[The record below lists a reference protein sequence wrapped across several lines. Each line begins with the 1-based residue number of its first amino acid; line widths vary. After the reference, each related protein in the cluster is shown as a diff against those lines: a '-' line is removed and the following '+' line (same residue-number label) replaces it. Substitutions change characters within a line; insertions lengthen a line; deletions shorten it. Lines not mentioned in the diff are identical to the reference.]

1 MTDEKSYKKR
11 GEKQIRQRRL
21 NIILFGI
28 ATVLCIII
36 AILGIQLWRMSGG
49 KNQPED
55 VQANSDNV
63 AAPTKEPDANA
74 VPQGDDGENGEN
86 GEDSTQGDEKDKTK
100 DDKNKGKDGTNK
112 DKVVRIRKDLDP
124 DKPMV
129 ALTFDD
135 GPYDKVTKRIIK
147 TLKDNNGRAT
157 FFVVGNRVSNYH
169 EVMEKAYNQGN
180 QIGNHTYT
188 HYTKTLNALKP
199 KQVKSEVTKA
209 NRLIKK
215 YTGKPAKV
223 LRPTYGAANSSVRK
237 VMKKLDMALICWNVD
252 SEDWQSRNKKKILKR
267 LNNLS
272 DGDIV
277 LMHDLYETTADA
289 VEVLV
294 PKLVKKGY
302 QLVTID
308 ELFYY
313 KGKKQKPGQ
322 IYYMVR

>member
-28 ATVLCIII
+28 AAVLCMVIV
-36 AILGIQLWRMSGG
+36 ILGIQLWRVSD
-49 KNQPED
+49 KEKPSKD
-55 VQANSDNV
+55 VQADSDY
-63 AAPTKEPDANA
+63 AITPTKEPDTDL
-74 VPQGDDGENGEN
+74 PKEDGNEG
-86 GEDSTQGDEKDKTK
+86 GTQGDEKGGT
-100 DDKNKGKDGTNK
+100 GKDSSKGEDGAKK
-112 DKVVRIRKDLDP
+112 DKAERIRKDLDP
-124 DKPMV
+124 DKPMI

-135 GPYDKVTKRIIK
+135 GPYDKVTKRILK
-147 TLKDNNGRAT
+147 TLKDNNQRAT
-157 FFVVGNRVSNYH
+157 FFVVGNRVTNYH

-180 QIGNHTYT
+180 QIGNHTYS

-199 KQVKSEVTKA
+199 KQVKSEVTKT

-215 YTGKPAKV
+215 YTGKPAHV

-252 SEDWQSRNKKKILKR
+252 SEDWKSRNKKKILKR
-267 LNNLS
+267 LKNLS

-277 LMHDLYETTADA
+277 LMHDLYGTTADA
-289 VEVLV
+289 IEELV
-294 PKLVKKGY
+294 PRLVKKGY

-313 KGKKQKPGQ
+313 KENKQKAGQ
-322 IYYMVR
+322 IYYMMR

>member
-36 AILGIQLWRMSGG
+36 AILGIQLWRMSGD

-55 VQANSDNV
+55 MQANSDNV
-63 AAPTKEPDANA
+63 AEPTKEPDAST
-74 VPQGDDGENGEN
+74 VPQGDDGENGE
-86 GEDSTQGDEKDKTK
+86 DSTQGDKIDKTK
-100 DDKNKGKDGTNK
+100 DDKNKGKDDTNK

>member
-28 ATVLCIII
+28 AMVLCIII
-36 AILGIQLWRMSGG
+36 AILGIQLWRMSGS
-49 KNQPED
+49 KNREKD
-55 VQANSDNV
+55 VQTNSDNAV
-63 AAPTKEPDANA
+63 EPSKEPDADTA
-74 VPQGDDGENGEN
+74 SQGENAEN
-86 GEDSTQGDEKDKTK
+86 GEDVIRDLEKDKTEG
-100 DDKNKGKDGTNK
+100 DGNKGKDETDNANE
-112 DKVVRIRKDLDP
+112 DKVVRIRKGLDP

-135 GPYDKVTKRIIK
+135 GPYDKVTKRILK
-147 TLKDNNGRAT
+147 TLKKNDGRAT
-157 FFVVGNRVSNYH
+157 FFVVGNRVSSYH
-169 EVMEKAYNQGN
+169 GVMEKAYKQGN
-180 QIGNHTYT
+180 QIGNHTYS

-199 KQVKSEVTKA
+199 KAVKSEVTKT

-215 YTGKPAKV
+215 YTGKPAHI

-237 VMKKLDMALICWNVD
+237 VMKKMDMTLICWNVD

-313 KGKKQKPGQ
+313 KGIKQKPGQ